1 MFQLIISIVAVA
13 LTSTL
18 AIASL
23 HYGGS
28 ILSGAMVKTNVATL
42 LNDGQQLSN
51 AVVLDSLDNPYQPA
65 SIDRIPSIPIPPRV
79 AAAGATWQ
87 IDPAGLAFIRLSQDA
102 APKVCA
108 EVQSLGGVDEP
119 SGWIDAAA
127 AVSALKTAGRMFG
140 CVGNA
145 ADASYFTYRLN

>member
-1 MFQLIISIVAVA
+1 MFQLILSVVAIG
-13 LTSTL
+13 LTSAL
-18 AIASL
+18 AVASL

-28 ILSGAMVKTNVATL
+28 VLSGAMVKTNVATL

-108 EVQSLGGVDEP
+108 QVQDLGGADDS
-119 SGWIDAAA
+119 SGWLDASS

-145 ADASYFTYRLN
+145 ADATYFVYRLN